1 MNAEGQRVLRQLIA
15 EGHRVSRRLSE
26 RGSGS
31 VMAIAMM
38 AVLAFTGLAVAA
50 SARIIIARTL
60 ATAAADAAA
69 LAAAPM
75 TFPPVAR
82 GRSPLDEASHLARE
96 NGARLISCLCP
107 RLATLAPRQVEVTV
121 LFPVDL
127 PILGLRWVQGSSAAE
142 FVP

>member
-1 MNAEGQRVLRQLIA
+1 MIA
-15 EGHRVSRRLSE
+15 EGDPAARQLNE

-31 VMAIAMM
+31 VLALAMM
-38 AVLAFTGLAVAA
+38 TVLTFTVLAVSA
-50 SARIIIARTL
+50 SAQIITARTL

-75 TFPPVAR
+75 TFPPVAG
-82 GRSPLDEASHLARE
+82 GRSPLAEASRLARA
-96 NGARLISCLCP
+96 NGATLVSCLCP
-107 RLATLAPRQVEVTV
+107 QVATFAPRQVEVTV

-127 PILGLRWVQGSSAAE
+127 PILGLRWVEGSSAAE